1 MHRGLEPKFESMDRS
16 EGEAQPLLN
25 KAGIRASG
33 MAGKK
38 FSTFRNHEQLEP
50 DYSDGRVKRR
60 ARPSP
65 FPEQSELPTSKPKRR
80 HRGGVYNDT
89 DISCKDA
96 AILLGKYL
104 GAMTVL
110 FTTVFVVFFFVHD
123 LAFKY
128 NPWVKARGQG

>member
-65 FPEQSELPTSKPKRR
+65 FPERKSSNDFLSHPAVFAAFATAADRSSTRSNRLRHNDATSSGVVASRR
-80 HRGGVYNDT
+80 SPPMDTPLGGGGGVYT
-89 DISCKDA
+89 A
-96 AILLGKYL
+96 
-104 GAMTVL
+104 
-110 FTTVFVVFFFVHD
+110 
-123 LAFKY
+123 
-128 NPWVKARGQG
+128 